1 MAAVCSE
8 RLKCDI
14 GDAVF
19 ISTSANKV
27 TTIDNQQWLFV
38 HVYFAMY
45 FNCQSHMLCIR
56 LVNDDANAANL
67 TEVITD
73 QLFMHR
79 GLSQQQL
86 GEKLICFGV
95 DGAAVFQGTRSGSQC
110 MILYTT
116 RTWRWRL
123 CLDCL

>member
-116 RTWRWRL
+116 RTWL
-123 CLDCL
+123 